1 MAKRYDVNQYDLLDN
16 IYASDAEWVGKYGFP
31 KLGEQQVIPCGE
43 PLPVNYMTS
52 HSDLERTWFH
62 CFIADKCQHKY
73 WYHYNKYVTHF
84 KRAAGIIST
93 DFSLNRDDDVDV
105 QIQNCRKNRVMAYA
119 MHKLNPNTIP
129 TAGFGGEKT
138 WDWCFDSLPHHS
150 TVAITTNTIRNDP
163 EGKRLFIGGMDTLV
177 QTLSPYAIVI
187 CGRFPEW
194 IYTKYPGVRIIP
206 IPCYSDLWHRRCA

>member
-1 MAKRYDVNQYDLLDN
+1 MENRPKAPWLKYYGDIPETIQYPEGSMYEA
-16 IYASDAEWVGKYGFP
+16 IKYA
-31 KLGEQQVIPCGE
+31 
-43 PLPVNYMTS
+43 
-52 HSDLERTWFH
+52 
-62 CFIADKCQHKY
+62 AD
-73 WYHYNKYVTHF
+73 TH
-84 KRAAGIIST
+84 
-93 DFSLNRDDDVDV
+93 LNG
-105 QIQNCRKNRVMAYA
+105 NCYKNRVMAYA
-119 MHKLNPNTIP
+119 MQKINPNIIP
-129 TAGFGGEKT
+129 TAGFAGENT